1 MNKKIL
7 FLSIATILLTSCSFP
22 KKTPIEFVNQIY
34 INKKC
39 QIEVI
44 NLTKNLKEKF
54 IIDNDSFI
62 HDDVTYYKYFQHL
75 HHLKDSLRSKSDTP

>member
-7 FLSIATILLTSCSFP
+7 FLSIATILLTSCSFS

-39 QIEVI
+39 QIEVT

-62 HDDVTYYKYFQHL
+62 HDDVTYYKYLYKENYQL
-75 HHLKDSLRSKSDTP
+75 